1 MFRSQKQRPWFEMDS
16 SSITLFF
23 ATPCEALT
31 THPGVTKVGAAAHHF
46 CLSSG
51 ALEGFHKAVSR
62 WKAWLGVERRQSPL
76 FPCSALQGQEHGGRR
91 GSAFPGYIGKFSAWL
106 SRRDCS

>member
-51 ALEGFHKAVSR
+51 ALEGCIQVEILVGSGEEAEPSFPLLCLAGAGTWWQERISFP
-62 WKAWLGVERRQSPL
+62 WLYRKIQ
-76 FPCSALQGQEHGGRR
+76 CMAQ
-91 GSAFPGYIGKFSAWL
+91 
-106 SRRDCS
+106 